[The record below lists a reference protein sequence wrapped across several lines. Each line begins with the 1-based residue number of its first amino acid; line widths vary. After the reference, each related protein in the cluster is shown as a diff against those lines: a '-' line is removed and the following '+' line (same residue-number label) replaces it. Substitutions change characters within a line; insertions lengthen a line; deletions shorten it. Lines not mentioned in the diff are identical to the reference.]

1 MNQNNKRSRDDETN
15 NTSNAN
21 KKSKGEDE
29 NERKDQE
36 IERQRQQIERQQQVI
51 EHQRQQNERHRQK
64 SEQVRHYVQCNKL
77 GYCAKCTQVNCMNGR
92 HSDSLPCK
100 HCGEDFSR
108 GKSTLQETIDFLT
121 NWPGEK
127 PKVLDRNEANQWTK
141 DVPEELWLGEI
152 MPYFSVKELSLGG
165 TIAKHFQKYWVTFKT
180 ERKLCVPK
188 DFPTLSEAVRVGR
201 IWKRRRVIVA
211 TKEAPLIIM
220 LSGGHYILPK
230 GRIDLDYSMTI
241 VGAGRGKTTLFGK
254 LKITGNQ
261 EDHVVVKDLTINS
274 KDVEGDYAID
284 CKSSFLLDNVL
295 IDSCDW
301 GVTVSKKRTICTLLN
316 CEIRNCKSS
325 AILAEGGTMKV
336 KGKTTVHGHDH
347 QLIGYYAL
355 FVSVFNS
362 NIQIY
367 SPLTL
372 ASIVCT
378 NYTTKCGK
386 DGGKVVS
393 VDKDGKVLEVIY
405 EGQDESDDEDDDY

>member
-1 MNQNNKRSRDDETN
+1 M
-15 NTSNAN
+15 
-21 KKSKGEDE
+21 
-29 NERKDQE
+29 
-36 IERQRQQIERQQQVI
+36 
-51 EHQRQQNERHRQK
+51 
-64 SEQVRHYVQCNKL
+64 
-77 GYCAKCTQVNCMNGR
+77 
-92 HSDSLPCK
+92 
-100 HCGEDFSR
+100 
-108 GKSTLQETIDFLT
+108 
-121 NWPGEK
+121 
-127 PKVLDRNEANQWTK
+127 
-141 DVPEELWLGEI
+141 PEELWLGEI

-165 TIAKHFQKYWVTFKT
+165 TIAKHFQKYWTTFKSN
-180 ERKLCVPK
+180 KKVCVSK

-220 LSGGHYILPK
+220 LSGGHFFIYD
-230 GRIDLDYSMTI
+230 RIDLDYSMTI

-274 KDVEGDYAID
+274 KDVEDDYAID

-301 GVTVSKKRTICTLLN
+301 GVTVSKTRTICTLLN

-347 QLIGYYAL
+347 QLNGRYQL
-355 FVSVFNS
+355 LVSNNS
-362 NIQIY
+362 NIEIY

-372 ASIVCT
+372 ASLACT
-378 NYTTKCGK
+378 NYTTKCGGE
-386 DGGKVVS
+386 GGKVVS

-405 EGQDESDDEDDDY
+405 ERGN